1 MKNDLRL
8 TTKLPAQYRR
18 PNLTLGQLAHM
29 SVAKNISSLL
39 RQLYIV
45 GSGYT
50 HSELVGLISDLP
62 SKISRSKDLSLTL
75 TKIAKLSV
83 NQNYTAPLFGSISS
97 EFKINRKTFYK
108 HNSEVVDLI
117 IEILNSNRNP
127 FLKLA
132 LIDLIRTN
140 SSAYHV
146 CNKIIGSAN
155 NQIYYFEVESNNKTF
170 DTLIQNDNMLDML
183 RDDSYMSSILTKF
196 KVLSASIEQADPELY
211 RIASECITDILGA
224 DSTLSALQPYARFIK
239 EWSKVDES
247 YPKTETFESRYNLDC
262 GCEHQPT
269 QAKDEFIGEI
279 IFLLY
284 KLKAPQ

>member
-8 TTKLPAQYRR
+8 TTKLPAQYHRR
-18 PNLTLGQLAHM
+18 NLTLGQLAHM

-62 SKISRSKDLSLTL
+62 SKISRSKDLGLTL

-83 NQNYTAPLFGSISS
+83 NQNYTTPLFDSIGS

-108 HNSEVVDLI
+108 RNSEVVDLI
-117 IEILNSNRNP
+117 VEILNSNRNP

-132 LIDLIRTN
+132 LIDLIRIN
-140 SSAYHV
+140 GSSHV
-146 CNKIIGSAN
+146 CNKIINSNG
-155 NQIYYFEVESNNKTF
+155 NQIYYFEVEPSNKTF

-224 DSTLSALQPYARFIK
+224 DSTLSVLQPYARFIK

-247 YPKTETFESRYNLDC
+247 YPQTETFESRYNLDC
-262 GCEHQPT
+262 GCEHRPT

>member
-8 TTKLPAQYRR
+8 TTKLPAQYHR

-62 SKISRSKDLSLTL
+62 SKISRSKDLGLTL

-83 NQNYTAPLFGSISS
+83 NQNYTTPLFDSIGS

-108 HNSEVVDLI
+108 RNSEVVDLI
-117 IEILNSNRNP
+117 VEILNSNRNP

-140 SSAYHV
+140 GSYHV
-146 CNKIIGSAN
+146 CNKIINSNG
-155 NQIYYFEVESNNKTF
+155 NQIYYFEVEPSNKTF

-224 DSTLSALQPYARFIK
+224 DSTLSALQPYGRFIK

-247 YPKTETFESRYNLDC
+247 YPQTETFESRYNLDC
-262 GCEHQPT
+262 GCEHRPA

>member
-8 TTKLPAQYRR
+8 TTKLPAQYHRR
-18 PNLTLGQLAHM
+18 NLTLGQLAHM

-62 SKISRSKDLSLTL
+62 SKISRSKDLGLTL

-83 NQNYTAPLFGSISS
+83 NQNYTTPLFDSIGS

-108 HNSEVVDLI
+108 RNSEVVDLI
-117 IEILNSNRNP
+117 VEILNSNRNP

-132 LIDLIRTN
+132 LIDLIRIN
-140 SSAYHV
+140 GSSHV
-146 CNKIIGSAN
+146 CNKIINSNG
-155 NQIYYFEVESNNKTF
+155 NQIYYFEVEPSNKTF

-247 YPKTETFESRYNLDC
+247 YPQTETFESRYNLDC